1 MHALI
6 DGPSYYMRRAQT
18 RFRKVILLDPDVV
31 FLRNV
36 DEMATFPG
44 DTFSPETCGVW
55 NECAAS
61 EAADKGAGGINGGV
75 MVMTPS
81 LQRFNAFTKYAER
94 RAAELLATTDAKAAR
109 SIKISL
115 IGSAEQSFLREFYK
129 SELNIDFT
137 GPHPNRGGWSWEHR
151 PLPRPGQTTA
161 HVMSRVCLRALK
173 LVLEP
178 DCCEGL
184 TVTPCLR
191 AALQRTGDGL

>member
-75 MVMTPS
+75 MVMIPS

-94 RAAELLATTDAKAAR
+94 RAAELLATTDAKAVK

-137 GPHPNRGGWSWEHR
+137 GPHPNRGGWSWEYR

-161 HVMSRVCLRALK
+161 HVMSRVSLSARTRA
-173 LVLEP
+173 
-178 DCCEGL
+178 
-184 TVTPCLR
+184 
-191 AALQRTGDGL
+191 